1 MQERIKEIN
10 NGDSSIVKN
19 FQTSQGKWK
28 AMRVWWIP
36 EFGSEIEVKPID
48 IKEEEI
54 PF

>member
-1 MQERIKEIN
+1 VQERIKEIN
-10 NGDSSIVKN
+10 NGDSSIVKG

-28 AMRVWWIP
+28 SMRVWWIP